1 MFKVLRSKK
10 GEGYIDVCVSI
21 LVIMMVLVIAM
32 NVFSFLTLKIDMDYF
47 AQEMVDIAAL
57 HGTTSSDELQSRYD
71 ALCDEVGFEPDV
83 AWEADYIYDSNVQ
96 YGDPIEVKLTY
107 QASIQGLGAVKLP
120 VTLTTYYSGLSRNY
134 WKQPQVE

>member
-83 AWEADYIYDSNVQ
+83 AWEADYIYDSKVQ
-96 YGDPIEVKLTY
+96 FTRDYTG
-107 QASIQGLGAVKLP
+107 
-120 VTLTTYYSGLSRNY
+120 
-134 WKQPQVE
+134 